1 VKKIIFLIFGVLLFG
16 ANLINVNF
24 FEGKGKVD
32 VLLSLDET
40 FKGKVRQISENS
52 YLFTGIRTDK
62 VIQKEFKKSF
72 INSII
77 ISPEKNGVKID
88 ITADSTF
95 KTSVAL
101 TPDGYGVRFRIVNN
115 KPLQKTDAQNT
126 DLKALSADR
135 QSLDTVSYIVGIT
148 VLIILAFVLWF
159 LKRKAVHLPK
169 LKEDMKVLAQKPVD
183 TKNKVVLFEYQNR
196 KYLMLI
202 GNTNV
207 LLDVF
212 ADDIPVPKN
221 EMQFDEMLK
230 LSKKYDNIEKYI
242 QNAEKLKEFDERI

>member
-1 VKKIIFLIFGVLLFG
+1 MKKIIFLIFGVLLFG

-183 TKNKVVLFEYQNR
+183 TKNKIVLFEYQNR

-221 EMQFDEMLK
+221 EVQFDEMLK

>member
-1 VKKIIFLIFGVLLFG
+1 MKKIIFLLLGVLVFG

-24 FEGKGKVD
+24 FEGKNKLD
-32 VLLSLDET
+32 VLFSLDDA
-40 FKGKVRQISENS
+40 FKGKVKQISKNS
-52 YLFTGIRTDK
+52 YILTGINTDK
-62 VIQKEFKKSF
+62 VIQKEFKKNF

-77 ISPEKNGVKID
+77 ISPEKNGVRID
-88 ITADSTF
+88 ITSNKKI

-101 TPDGYGVRFRIVNN
+101 TPDGYGVRFRIINANPVV
-115 KPLQKTDAQNT
+115 KTTKAENIKNMTAQT
-126 DLKALSADR
+126 
-135 QSLDTVSYIVGIT
+135 QGLDMLSYIVGISI
-148 VLIILAFVLWF
+148 LIILAFVLWF
-159 LKRKAVHLPK
+159 IKRKAVHLPK

-183 TKNKVVLFEYQNR
+183 AKNKIVLFDYQGR

-212 ADDIPVPKN
+212 VEDVAVPKN
-221 EMQFDEMLK
+221 EVEFDEMLK
-230 LSKKYDNIEKYI
+230 LSKKYGNIEKYI

>member
-1 VKKIIFLIFGVLLFG
+1 VKKIIFLILGVLLFG

-88 ITADSTF
+88 ITADSSF

-135 QSLDTVSYIVGIT
+135 QSLDIVSYIVGIT

-221 EMQFDEMLK
+221 EVQFDEMLK

>member
-1 VKKIIFLIFGVLLFG
+1 MKKIILLVFGALLFG

-24 FEGKGKVD
+24 FEGKNKLD
-32 VLLSLDET
+32 ILLSLDNV
-40 FKGKVRQISENS
+40 FKGKVKQVSKTS
-52 YLFTGIRTDK
+52 YIITGISTDK
-62 VIQKEFKKSF
+62 IIQKEFKKNF

-77 ISPEKNGVKID
+77 ISPEKNGIKID
-88 ITADSTF
+88 IASNNRF

-101 TPDGYGVRFRIVNN
+101 TPDGYGVRFRITNSDSV
-115 KPLQKTDAQNT
+115 QKNTQNT
-126 DLKALSADR
+126 DIKNLSANRDG
-135 QSLDTVSYIVGIT
+135 LDILSYIIGIAI
-148 VLIILAFVLWF
+148 LIISAFMLWYI
-159 LKRKAVHLPK
+159 KKKAVHFPK

-183 TKNKVVLFEYQNR
+183 AKNKIVLFEYQKR

-212 ADDIPVPKN
+212 MEDVAVPKN
-221 EMQFDEMLK
+221 EVEFDEMLK
-230 LSKKYDNIEKYI
+230 LSKKYGNIEKYI

>member
-1 VKKIIFLIFGVLLFG
+1 MKKIVFLILGVLLFG

-24 FEGKGKVD
+24 FEGKNKLD
-32 VLLSLDET
+32 VLFSLDGA
-40 FKGKVRQISENS
+40 FKGKVKQIAPSS
-52 YLFTGIRTDK
+52 YILTNIQTDK
-62 VIQKEFKKSF
+62 VIQKEFKNNF

-77 ISPEKNGVKID
+77 ISPEKEGVRID
-88 ITADSTF
+88 ITSNKKI

-101 TPDGYGVRFRIVNN
+101 TPDGYGVRFRIMDANPVA
-115 KPLQKTDAQNT
+115 KTT
-126 DLKALSADR
+126 KAENIKNMTV
-135 QSLDTVSYIVGIT
+135 QTQGLDMVSYLVGISI
-148 VLIILAFVLWF
+148 LIILAFVLWYI
-159 LKRKAVHLPK
+159 KKKSVHLPK

-183 TKNKVVLFEYQNR
+183 AKNKIVLFDYQGR

-212 ADDIPVPKN
+212 VEDVAVPKN
-221 EMQFDEMLK
+221 EAQFDEMLK
-230 LSKKYDNIEKYI
+230 LSKKYDKFEKYI

>member
-1 VKKIIFLIFGVLLFG
+1 VKKIVFLILGVLLFG

-24 FEGKGKVD
+24 FEGKNKLD
-32 VLLSLDET
+32 VLFSLDGA
-40 FKGKVRQISENS
+40 FKGKVKQIAPSS
-52 YLFTGIRTDK
+52 YILTNIQTDK
-62 VIQKEFKKSF
+62 VIQKEFKNNF

-77 ISPEKNGVKID
+77 ISPEKEGVRID
-88 ITADSTF
+88 ITSNKKI

-101 TPDGYGVRFRIVNN
+101 TPDGYGVRFRIMDANPVA
-115 KPLQKTDAQNT
+115 KTTKAENIKNMTAQT
-126 DLKALSADR
+126 
-135 QSLDTVSYIVGIT
+135 QGLDMVSYLVGISI
-148 VLIILAFVLWF
+148 LIILAFVLWYI
-159 LKRKAVHLPK
+159 KKKSVHLPK

-183 TKNKVVLFEYQNR
+183 AKNKIVLFDYQGR

-212 ADDIPVPKN
+212 VEDVAVPKN
-221 EMQFDEMLK
+221 EAQFDEMLK
-230 LSKKYDNIEKYI
+230 LSKKYDKFEKYI

>member
-1 VKKIIFLIFGVLLFG
+1 VKKIVFLILGVLLFG

-24 FEGKGKVD
+24 FEGKNKLD
-32 VLLSLDET
+32 VLFSLDGA
-40 FKGKVRQISENS
+40 FKGKVKQIAPSS
-52 YLFTGIRTDK
+52 YILTNIQTDK
-62 VIQKEFKKSF
+62 VIQKEFKNNF

-77 ISPEKNGVKID
+77 ISPEKEGVRID
-88 ITADSTF
+88 ITSNKKI

-101 TPDGYGVRFRIVNN
+101 TPDGYGVRFRIMDANPVA
-115 KPLQKTDAQNT
+115 KTT
-126 DLKALSADR
+126 KAENIKNMTV
-135 QSLDTVSYIVGIT
+135 QTQGLDMVSYLVGISI
-148 VLIILAFVLWF
+148 LIILAFVLWYI
-159 LKRKAVHLPK
+159 KKKSVHLPK

-183 TKNKVVLFEYQNR
+183 AKNKIVLFDYQGR

-212 ADDIPVPKN
+212 VEDVAVPKN
-221 EMQFDEMLK
+221 EAQFDEMLK
-230 LSKKYDNIEKYI
+230 LSKKYDKFEKYI

>member
-1 VKKIIFLIFGVLLFG
+1 VKKIIFLLLGVLVFG

-24 FEGKGKVD
+24 FEGKNKLD
-32 VLLSLDET
+32 VLFSLDDA
-40 FKGKVRQISENS
+40 FKGKVKQISKNS
-52 YLFTGIRTDK
+52 YILTGINTDK
-62 VIQKEFKKSF
+62 VIQKEFKKNF

-77 ISPEKNGVKID
+77 ISPEKNGVRID
-88 ITADSTF
+88 ITSNKKI

-101 TPDGYGVRFRIVNN
+101 TPDGYGVRFRIINANPVV
-115 KPLQKTDAQNT
+115 KTTKAENIKNMTAQT
-126 DLKALSADR
+126 
-135 QSLDTVSYIVGIT
+135 QGLDMLSYIVGISI
-148 VLIILAFVLWF
+148 LIILAFVLWF
-159 LKRKAVHLPK
+159 IKRKAVHLPK

-183 TKNKVVLFEYQNR
+183 AKNKIVLFDYQGR

-212 ADDIPVPKN
+212 VEDVAVPKN
-221 EMQFDEMLK
+221 EVEFDEMLK
-230 LSKKYDNIEKYI
+230 LSKKYGNIEKYI